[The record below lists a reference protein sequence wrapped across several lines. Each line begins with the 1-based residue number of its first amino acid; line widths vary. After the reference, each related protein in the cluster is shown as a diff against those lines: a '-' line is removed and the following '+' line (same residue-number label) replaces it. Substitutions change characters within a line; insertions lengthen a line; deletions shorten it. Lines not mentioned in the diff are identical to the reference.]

1 MPYRFLLVVCS
12 VGVATLATGC
22 QRVNVDKTL
31 SVTSGAVEVV
41 IVGAPRGLQKVKVS
55 IASADPINVDVVVEE
70 NRDAVMETLLSGK
83 RPAADKVLASKEK
96 VKSDAL
102 SATIPA
108 GKEYAILVSGATKT
122 TEVKVGVKSE

>member
-12 VGVATLATGC
+12 VGIATLAAGC
-22 QRVNVDKTL
+22 QRVNVDKTITL
-31 SVTSGAVEVV
+31 TAGAVESA
-41 IVGAPRGLQKVKVS
+41 IVSAPRSQQQVKVS
-55 IASADPINVDVVVEE
+55 ITSADPINVDVVVEE
-70 NRDAVMETLLSGK
+70 NRIAVTDTILSGK

-108 GKEYAILVSGATKT
+108 GKEYAVLISGATKN
-122 TEVKVGVKSE
+122 TEVKVSVKSE